1 MLKLL
6 SVPLAPS
13 VSSPYA
19 LLCGSPYK
27 LICTVVEKVGEL
39 MITFMQW
46 GSWVFFLVIF
56 TRRLVQWWPMQPV
69 RMILLLLDCRSSML
83 WCGYRRKTLMP
94 RPPHPPVWR
103 IPGRTSLHRSL
114 QTLQRKKKTKK
125 VYIYIYFCFFRLL
138 MLLALSPETKREKKY
153 GSWRVEREDLWA
165 TNQGCWSGHWSTCW
179 GTNYQN
185 PPQEYTISSWGRVE
199 ELPCFFPL

>member
-69 RMILLLLDCRSSML
+69 LMILLLLDCRSSML

-114 QTLQRKKKTKK
+114 QTLQRKKKTQK
-125 VYIYIYFCFFRLL
+125 VYIYTSVSLDFWCSS
-138 MLLALSPETKREKKY
+138 LLAQRQKGKKNMEVGELRGRICELLTRVVGLAIDQPVEAPTTKTHHK
-153 GSWRVEREDLWA
+153 
-165 TNQGCWSGHWSTCW
+165 NIQ
-179 GTNYQN
+179 YQ
-185 PPQEYTISSWGRVE
+185 VE
-199 ELPCFFPL
+199 EE